1 MNRLTVS
8 AALAV
13 AALSLAA
20 CSASGPTPPAPP
32 ADGGTFET
40 LDDLKEAVTSAGLL
54 CPELVLHND
63 AKYSASSGSC
73 SEDLSLAVYSNDVS
87 LESQVDLWE
96 PIDRGSINVGKNW
109 TVVSPDPKLIQQKLG
124 GTVLRTGQ

>member
-1 MNRLTVS
+1 MNRLRMG
-8 AALAV
+8 AAAAITALFLA
-13 AALSLAA
+13 S
-20 CSASGPTPPAPP
+20 CSASDPAPSPP

-40 LDDLKEAVTSAGLL
+40 LEALKEAVTAAGLA

-87 LESQVDLWE
+87 LESQLDFWQ
-96 PIDRGSINVGKNW
+96 PIDRGSINVGMNW

-124 GTVLRTGQ
+124 GTVLQTGQ